1 MQFDLFP
8 PPPLDTSADAA
19 LAKRRPEGL
28 FLGTSSWTFRGW
40 SGLVYRGTPTQEQLV
55 EQGLE
60 EYARH
65 PLFNTVGVDRSFY
78 APLSAEEWK
87 HDARQ
92 LPPGFRC
99 LVKVWNAV
107 TSLVDPRTR
116 APNPQFLD
124 ASFFNDAVLAP
135 IDAAFRDHVGPLLF
149 QFTPLGRAELPKPN
163 DFAFKLDRFFARLP
177 KAFTY
182 AVELR
187 NPELL
192 TPSYFAALARNGEA
206 HVFNHWERMPA
217 LRDQLANPASLTAP
231 HVVCRL
237 LLPQGTGYEEA
248 REAFAPFDRLQAVDE
263 TMRTDVV
270 ALWKA
275 ARAAKRSLSI
285 IVNNKAEGSSPLTV
299 RALLERI
306 VNAG

>member
-19 LAKRRPEGL
+19 LAVKRPPGL

-40 SGLVYRGTPTQEQLV
+40 KGLVYRGNPTQEQLV
-55 EQGLE
+55 ESGLE

-65 PLFNTVGVDRSFY
+65 PLFNTVGIDRSYYQALSSDELARY
-78 APLSAEEWK
+78 AK
-87 HDARQ
+87 Q
-92 LPPGFRC
+92 LPSGFRC
-99 LVKVWNAV
+99 LMKVWNAV

-124 ASFFNDAVLAP
+124 AAFFKDAVLAQ
-135 IDAAFRDHVGPLLF
+135 IDRSFAAHQGPLLF
-149 QFTPLGRAELPKPN
+149 QFLPLSRAELPKPN
-163 DFAFKLDRFFARLP
+163 EFAWKLDRFFAKLP
-177 KAFTY
+177 KDYPY

-187 NPELL
+187 NSELL
-192 TPSYFAALARNGEA
+192 TPSYFAALARNGVA

-217 LRDQLANPASLTAP
+217 IRDQLANPASLTAP

-237 LLPQGTGYEEA
+237 LLPQGVGYEEA
-248 REAFAPFDRLQAVDE
+248 REAFAPFDKLQAVDE
-263 TMRTDVV
+263 EMRTDVV

-275 ARAAKRSLSI
+275 CRAANRSLTV

-299 RALLERI
+299 RALLERL
-306 VNAG
+306 AQ